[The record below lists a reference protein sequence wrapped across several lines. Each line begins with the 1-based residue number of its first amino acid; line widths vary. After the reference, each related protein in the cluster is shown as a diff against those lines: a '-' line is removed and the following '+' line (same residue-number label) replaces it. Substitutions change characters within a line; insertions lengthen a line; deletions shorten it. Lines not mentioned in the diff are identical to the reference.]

1 MASIR
6 TRRILLIVLAAIIL
20 LPVLAVLVLVATFDA
35 DVAKPRIVA
44 AVEAA
49 TGRSLAINGPIRLVV
64 GLHPSIELTDATL
77 SNPAGFSRPSMAIL
91 QQLNLQLALLPL
103 LQRQIEVDRLDI
115 RGADILLELNAAGD
129 GNWQFRPVAEPG
141 PASPPKPMAT
151 PAAKTNP
158 PTIHIDKIEIADGQI
173 AYRNPRM
180 ATPQA
185 VLIKSLTL
193 ANGTADELV
202 FLSMVASA
210 DAVPFTLDGQIGPYG
225 ALFGGAGQPVK
236 LDFRLAAAGAKL
248 SLAGVLAEP
257 VRLSGT
263 DIRVNADIPDLA
275 VLPGLAHAGLPPLK
289 GIAAQTRLTDL
300 PGKPGLL
307 TGFVLHDLKLASSQ
321 VQLDGE
327 IAVTR
332 GSPPL
337 LQGSLH
343 MARLDISA
351 LRPAH
356 FAADVAAPN
365 PTVAGAP
372 ATPSPSRPSPKR
384 VIPDQELPLD
394 FLHAVDADLTVAID
408 ELIQDRLTLRDLAG
422 KIALHK
428 ATLHLAPLTATI
440 PGGPVKLSLSVDA
453 AQPTVPVAL
462 TVSAPSLALSPL
474 LAAFALPAYAQGNLR
489 VDADLHGTGRSPHQI
504 AATLDGNIGL
514 SMENAQ
520 IDSRVLGDAL
530 KGLDLLKNGQSGFT
544 ALRCMAARMDAR
556 NGVGTLRALLLDTV
570 PARLSGSGGLNLG
583 EETLDV
589 RLQTTIRMGPTGISA
604 PLDIRGTF
612 LSPQVK
618 VDTAM
623 PASGGIQGAGANA
636 PFGIVI
642 GKLGLDQLLSGGTG
656 NSCAHELA
664 IARGETPPPEPAA
677 QPSAQQPGSAPFQL
691 VPSQPGVKPPKPAD
705 LLRQLLR

>member
-1 MASIR
+1 MAQIR
-6 TRRILLIVLAAIIL
+6 TRRILLIVLAAVIL
-20 LPVLAVLVLVATFDA
+20 LPVLAVLALVATFDP
-35 DVAKPRIVA
+35 DIAKPRIVA

-49 TGRSLAINGPIRLVV
+49 TGRKLAINGPIRLVV

-77 SNPAGFSRPSMAIL
+77 SNPAGFSRPAMAIL
-91 QQLNLQLALLPL
+91 KQLNLQLALLPL
-103 LQRQIEVDRLDI
+103 LQRQIEIDRLAV
-115 RGADILLELNAAGD
+115 RGADILLELNAAGE
-129 GNWQFRPVAEPG
+129 GNWQFRPAAEPG
-141 PASPPKPMAT
+141 PASPPQPQAT
-151 PAAKTNP
+151 PAAKAHP

-180 ATPQA
+180 AMPEA
-185 VLIKSLTL
+185 VVIKSLTL
-193 ANGTADELV
+193 VSGTADEQV
-202 FLSMVASA
+202 HVSMAASA

-225 ALFGGAGQPVK
+225 ALFGGAAQPVR
-236 LDFRLAAAGAKL
+236 LDFQLAAAGAKIAL
-248 SLAGVLAEP
+248 VGNVADPA
-257 VRLSGT
+257 RLSGT

-275 VLPGLAHAGLPPLK
+275 ALPGLAQAGLPPLK
-289 GIAAQTRLTDL
+289 GIAVQTRITDL
-300 PGKPGLL
+300 AGKPGLL
-307 TGFVLHDLKLASSQ
+307 TGFALHDLKLAAPQ
-321 VQLDGE
+321 LQLDGD

-343 MARLDISA
+343 MARLDASA
-351 LRPAH
+351 LRSVHRTAPTPA
-356 FAADVAAPN
+356 AAGVPAP
-365 PTVAGAP
+365 PVP
-372 ATPSPSRPSPKR
+372 PPPSRSAPKR
-384 VIPDQELPLD
+384 LIPDQELPLD
-394 FLHAVDADLTVAID
+394 LLRAVDADLTITIG
-408 ELIQDRLTLRDLAG
+408 ELVQDRLTLRDLAG

-428 ATLHLAPLTATI
+428 AALHLAPLTATI
-440 PGGPVKLSLSVDA
+440 PGGAVRLNLSIDA
-453 AQPTVPVAL
+453 AKPATPVAL
-462 TVSAPSLALSPL
+462 TLSAPSLALGPL

-489 VDADLHGTGRSPHQI
+489 VDADLHGTGRSAHQI
-504 AATLDGNIGL
+504 AATLDGSVGL

-544 ALRCMAARMDAR
+544 ALRCLAARMDAR
-556 NGVGTLRALLLDTV
+556 NGAGTLRALLLDTV

-589 RLQTTIRMGPTGISA
+589 RLQTTIRVGPTGISA

-623 PASGGIQGAGANA
+623 PVSGGIPGAGANA

-656 NSCAHELA
+656 NSCAHDLA
-664 IARGETPPPEPAA
+664 IARGETPPQEPAA
-677 QPSAQQPGSAPFQL
+677 QPPAQQPSPSPFQL
-691 VPSQPGVKPPKPAD
+691 APSQPGAKPPKPAD